1 MRPTRK
7 DPMTR
12 RRSVLSAV
20 LAAAMLAGAGLPASP
35 ALAKDG
41 AVKAEKAKAKSTYAS
56 ANGRKNR

>member
-1 MRPTRK
+1 MPSTRK

-12 RRSVLSAV
+12 RRSILSAV

-35 ALAKDG
+35 AVAKDG
-41 AVKAEKAKAKSTYAS
+41 VKAEKASSKSKYAS